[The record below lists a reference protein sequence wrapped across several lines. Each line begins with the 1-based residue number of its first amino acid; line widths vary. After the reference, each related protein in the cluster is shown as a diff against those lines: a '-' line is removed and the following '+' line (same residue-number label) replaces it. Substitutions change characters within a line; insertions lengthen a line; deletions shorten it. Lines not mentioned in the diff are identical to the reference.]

1 MEKEQACPLQYQ
13 SEKDGKLRMVTVA
26 EDSKELSYYQAAQ
39 TLELAAL
46 MKLAFPV
53 TKAQK

>member
-1 MEKEQACPLQYQ
+1 MERTGGMSLFLVLER
-13 SEKDGKLRMVTVA
+13 KDGKLRMVTVA
-26 EDSKELSYYQAAQ
+26 EESKELSYYQAAQ

-53 TKAQK
+53 T